1 MNTKLG
7 SFTILS
13 ILLLISIGVLTIN
26 TAFAQDSQNSDREEQ
41 ENKIKD
47 KSQINEERR
56 KELEKKKLENE
67 KKQEEKRKELEEK
80 KSERQDKLE
89 EKRKELEGKRLKDE
103 NRFEEK
109 RKELEEKR
117 IENEKRIEEKRRE
130 IEKKREELESDREKL
145 NETLSERTEKYEQK
159 LAEIKE
165 KYQKKID
172 DLSEKNFQSLK
183 KSEERIEKLEE
194 KSEKIQERLKAKSE
208 KLDSRTQKILEKI
221 DDGEYMGKKIGSS
234 KTINTYELV
243 FDSISASA
251 ISNQSETSTMTGKMT
266 FTTYDSSKSNLK
278 LELESCSIS
287 VGDIPYVCGYGKART
302 ASSGDSGSKDSLVII
317 AFLED
322 DLAEELHSTLK
333 IFLDSNVPINKI
345 EQSEVSVLGPQS
357 KLSHLWFLDGT
368 ATLTKIVTDTTD
380 DPTGNEITVDLTE
393 NIGITGN

>member
-7 SFTILS
+7 LFAILS
-13 ILLLISIGVLTIN
+13 ISLLISIGVLTIN
-26 TAFAQDSQNSDREEQ
+26 TAFAQDSQNSDGEEQ

-47 KSQINEERR
+47 KSQTN
-56 KELEKKKLENE
+56 
-67 KKQEEKRKELEEK
+67 EEKRKEL
-80 KSERQDKLE
+80 
-89 EKRKELEGKRLKDE
+89 
-103 NRFEEK
+103 
-109 RKELEEKR
+109 
-117 IENEKRIEEKRRE
+117 EEKRRE

-159 LAEIKE
+159 LTEIKE

-172 DLSEKNFQSLK
+172 DLSEKNSKSLK

-208 KLDSRTQKILEKI
+208 KLDSRIQKILEKI
-221 DDGEYMGKKIGSS
+221 DDGDYMGKKIGSS

-251 ISNQSETSTMTGKMT
+251 ISNQSEISTMTGKMT

-333 IFLDSNVPINKI
+333 IFLDSDIPIDKI
-345 EQSEVSVLGPQS
+345 DQSEVSVLGPQS
-357 KLSHLWFLDGT
+357 KISHLWFLDGT

-380 DPTGNEITVDLTE
+380 DPAGNEITIDLTE
-393 NIGITGN
+393 NVGIAGN